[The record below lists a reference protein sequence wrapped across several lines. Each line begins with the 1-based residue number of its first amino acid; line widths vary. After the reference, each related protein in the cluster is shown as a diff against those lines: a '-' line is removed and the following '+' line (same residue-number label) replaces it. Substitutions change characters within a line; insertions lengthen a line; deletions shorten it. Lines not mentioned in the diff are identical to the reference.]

1 MDKKGKIKE
10 ISILLEKGTNIIS
23 YLTDNHSKP
32 TTAEDEMISYD
43 LRAGG
48 DLDCYAKAP
57 SLFDKV
63 RDRIC
68 HYIRETGCTT
78 GNIVECGAGEG
89 INLTGI
95 INKGGFQFSWARGL
109 DISWSRVAYAKNFAQ
124 KIDTHGTDLD
134 FIVGNFF
141 HLPFKDNSIDILYT
155 MQGIYGM
162 GGYETDILK
171 ELYRV
176 VNGYLILIE
185 PSFELAGE
193 QARIRMERLGYVRGL
208 WEKAAS
214 LGYTIIKYEL
224 FGVDANPLN
233 PAAVLIIKKST
244 TVKEKMD
251 SVLCCPYT
259 YCDMELIGNAYF
271 CKESMLSYPI
281 INGIACLTRENAVI
295 TSKLLE
301 CIPMPMQE
309 VENIET
315 KNV

>member
-1 MDKKGKIKE
+1 MNKKEKIKE
-10 ISILLEKGTNIIS
+10 INDLLAKGTNIIS
-23 YLTDNHSKP
+23 YLTENHSKP

-48 DLDCYAKAP
+48 DLARYAKDS

-68 HYIRETGCTT
+68 HYILETGCTT

-95 INKGGFQFSWARGL
+95 INKGEFQFSWARGL

-124 KIDTHGTDLD
+124 KVDTHGAELD
-134 FIVGNFF
+134 FIVGDFF
-141 HLPFKDNSIDILYT
+141 HLPFKDNSINILYT

-162 GGYETDILK
+162 GGFETEILK

-193 QARIRMERLGYVRGL
+193 EARTRMEQLGYVKGL
-208 WEKAAS
+208 REKAES

-224 FGVDANPLN
+224 FGVDVNPLN

-244 TVKEKMD
+244 SFKEKMNN
-251 SVLCCPYT
+251 VLCCPYT
-259 YCDMELIGNAYF
+259 YCNMDIIGNAYF
-271 CKESMLSYPI
+271 CEESMLSYPI

-295 TSKLLE
+295 TSKMLA
-301 CIPMPMQE
+301 CM
-309 VENIET
+309 
-315 KNV
+315 NVDQK

>member
-10 ISILLEKGTNIIS
+10 INDLLMKGTNIIS
-23 YLTDNHSKP
+23 YLTDNHSKS
-32 TTAEDEMISYD
+32 TTVEDEMISYD

-48 DLDCYAKAP
+48 DLDHYAKDP
-57 SLFDKV
+57 SLFNKV

-68 HYIRETGCTT
+68 HYICETGCTT

-109 DISWSRVAYAKNFAQ
+109 DISWSRVAYARNFAK
-124 KIDTHGTDLD
+124 KINTHGTELD
-134 FIVGNFF
+134 FIVGDFF
-141 HLPFKDNSIDILYT
+141 HLPFKDDSIDILYT

-162 GGYETDILK
+162 GGYETELLK

-193 QARIRMERLGYVRGL
+193 QARIRMEQLGYVRGL
-208 WEKAAS
+208 REKAAS

-233 PAAVLIIKKST
+233 PAAVLIIKKSAT
-244 TVKEKMD
+244 LKKEKINNA
-251 SVLCCPYT
+251 LCCPYT
-259 YCDMELIGNAYF
+259 FCDMDIIGNVYF
-271 CKESMLSYPI
+271 SKESMLSYPI
-281 INGIACLTRENAVI
+281 INGVACLTRENAVI
-295 TSKLLE
+295 TSKMLS
-301 CIPMPMQE
+301 CIGSGKID
-309 VENIET
+309 N
-315 KNV
+315 